1 MKTRNRILSVI
12 LALVLCVG
20 MLPIS
25 TVTAFT
31 ETTQTYGDFTVT
43 GDDLSGVSFA
53 DNVLTINT
61 STALTV
67 SNTNPSV
74 ATDDRIEIASGIS
87 GGTNITLDGVNINT
101 NTGPALFAQ
110 SDINLAL
117 AAGSTNTL
125 VSINNTATDIDN
137 KESGIFGAVDCTIGG
152 AGALSVTGT
161 NGFGIKAG
169 NDLIVRDGAQVTA
182 IGEESCL
189 TAQNI
194 TIRGGARV
202 TAKNTSDNNG
212 ILAKNLTVGG
222 TGTRVYATGGW
233 CAIIIAK
240 TGEVAATP
248 VTIGFTV
255 TGSANPNEGESNCT
269 TQVTFDTA
277 KQTYKIGANNAKT
290 VLIKPK
296 AVPTAEDFTFTPPAN
311 LTYDGVPKTATVTA
325 KDGIAGMGEI
335 TVKYE
340 PVSTIN
346 AGTYI
351 VKIDVAEGTEYASAT
366 NITDA
371 TWTFTVLPT
380 IPVDPTTPTASGI
393 TYGQTL
399 ADSTLTAGWVWA
411 DATTVPTVT
420 NNGYTAYYAIADDVN
435 YDWTAIEGYNATEHR
450 LERTVQVT
458 VAKATPAV
466 DPKPTAS
473 RVIIG
478 GKLSDSALTGGT
490 ASVDG
495 TFAWKDGTEVL
506 DTAQTVT
513 KKVVFT
519 PDDTDNYNTV
529 EIDVDVTVVLCDTT
543 SGEHD
548 HTELKHDDKDHWYEC
563 AKCGNVKADSK
574 TAHTFEW
581 KVDKEPTASETG
593 LKHEECSCGAKRNI
607 DTVISKTETDSPP
620 TGDNSN
626 TALWIALLFVSGFG
640 IVATTVYGRKKRQA
654 R

>member
-1 MKTRNRILSVI
+1 MKTRSRILSVI
-12 LALVLCVG
+12 LALALCVG
-20 MLPIS
+20 MLPTIS
-25 TVTAFT
+25 LTAFAAEATNVKYIDENGVEQICPSATIIEDSDSKVICDGGWYVVNKDVTLSSSYFYGYLTLNFWGNSHLILADGCTLTVHGFMGGADASSLTIYGQSLGTGKLDVTTTVDNSAAAMFFRDSSLTINGGVINANNTLYGYGSGCGINARDLTVNGGTITSKAGSPIEFDNAKYYGGTVTTIDSNNGDATETKTYCSVSFDANGGTDVDKVGVEAGGTLSALPSTTKGGYELKGWYLPDGTTKVTTETTFSADTTVTAKWL
-31 ETTQTYGDFTVT
+31 ET
-43 GDDLSGVSFA
+43 
-53 DNVLTINT
+53 
-61 STALTV
+61 
-67 SNTNPSV
+67 
-74 ATDDRIEIASGIS
+74 
-87 GGTNITLDGVNINT
+87 
-101 NTGPALFAQ
+101 
-110 SDINLAL
+110 
-117 AAGSTNTL
+117 
-125 VSINNTATDIDN
+125 
-137 KESGIFGAVDCTIGG
+137 
-152 AGALSVTGT
+152 
-161 NGFGIKAG
+161 
-169 NDLIVRDGAQVTA
+169 
-182 IGEESCL
+182 
-189 TAQNI
+189 
-194 TIRGGARV
+194 
-202 TAKNTSDNNG
+202 
-212 ILAKNLTVGG
+212 
-222 TGTRVYATGGW
+222 
-233 CAIIIAK
+233 
-240 TGEVAATP
+240 
-248 VTIGFTV
+248 
-255 TGSANPNEGESNCT
+255 
-269 TQVTFDTA
+269 
-277 KQTYKIGANNAKT
+277 
-290 VLIKPK
+290 
-296 AVPTAEDFTFTPPAN
+296 PTAEDFTFTPPAN

-626 TALWIALLFVSGFG
+626 TALWIALLFVSGLG